1 MSNTK
6 TVFHVH
12 TRESATKTK
21 QLRRESKI
29 PANVFGLSMDS
40 EAIQFDS
47 NAFRKL
53 YDSVGE
59 TGLVYLK
66 IDDQKEQPTL
76 IDDVAY
82 QSVGNTI
89 LHVTFRRVNLKVAIT
104 AAIPVELVGE
114 CDVPGATV
122 VQIKQEIEVEALPA
136 DLPESFEVS
145 IDTLKEVGDSITL
158 ADLKI
163 DTSKVTFVLAEGIE
177 LENEAVVI
185 LQGVAEEVEA
195 EEEASETSEA
205 EAAPKADDTAS
216 ADAE

>member
-89 LHVTFRRVNLKVAIT
+89 LHVTFRRVYLKVAIT